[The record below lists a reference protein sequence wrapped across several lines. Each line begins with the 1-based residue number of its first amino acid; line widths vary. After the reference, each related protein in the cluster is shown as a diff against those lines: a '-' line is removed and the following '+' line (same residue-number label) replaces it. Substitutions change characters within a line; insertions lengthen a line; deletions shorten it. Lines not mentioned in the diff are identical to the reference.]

1 MHVFVA
7 KPTYLRGEWSR
18 TVETVRTNSAID
30 FAKIKSCRPAN
41 GIIVVG
47 KGASMTGEITNCSR
61 VEIAG
66 ELEGNILAQ
75 SVVIRAGGRVNG
87 TVCAEE
93 AEVSGTI
100 EGQLLV
106 ERHLDIGSTGMIIGE
121 LSYGSI
127 EIAPGGRIAG
137 SIQLQAQHL
146 SALAERTRALTV
158 LKPSVAKDDG
168 HQAPADVKDRKPR
181 TDGGVTATPV
191 RETRG
196 ANERRSQARKAAPG

>member
-18 TVETVRTNSAID
+18 TAEVVRTSNAID
-30 FAKIKSCRPAN
+30 FAEIKSCRPAN

-47 KGASMTGEITNCSR
+47 KGASMAGEITNCSR

-75 SVVIRAGGRVNG
+75 TVVVRAGGRVKG

-93 AEVSGTI
+93 AEVNGTI

-106 ERHLDIGSTGMIIGE
+106 EHHLDIGSTGRIVGE

-127 EIAPGGRIAG
+127 EIAPGGRLAG
-137 SIQLQAQHL
+137 SIQVQAQQL
-146 SALAERTRALTV
+146 TDLVERTRALTV
-158 LKPSVAKDDG
+158 LKPSAAKDDV
-168 HQAPADVKDRKPR
+168 HQAPVDVKDRKLR
-181 TDGGVTATPV
+181 AGGGAAPG
-191 RETRG
+191 RETRKV
-196 ANERRSQARKAAPG
+196 NESRSQARKAVPR